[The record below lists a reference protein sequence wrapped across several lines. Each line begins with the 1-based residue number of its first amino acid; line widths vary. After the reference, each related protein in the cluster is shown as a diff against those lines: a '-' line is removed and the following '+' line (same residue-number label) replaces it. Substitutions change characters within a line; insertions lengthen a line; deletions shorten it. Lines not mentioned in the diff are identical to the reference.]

1 MDHQAFLEQA
11 EQEQQAYKYF
21 MRTDPDMRDMLG
33 PIERVDDPLTGR
45 GLRRRAAKVGALR
58 GTKPENMHETT
69 VYLDPVPH
77 IRIDKGKDLQGW
89 YQSKELESRG
99 SRVRPCMTDAVLT
112 QPYGG
117 WCPVGCGFCLP
128 PGELV
133 DTPRGPRP
141 IEQLRRGDFVWGRD
155 RMGVVLAQ
163 VTGAMRRHKPEGYL
177 VVFLAGGTQI
187 RLTAD
192 HPVYSRE
199 RGWVEAG
206 WLRKG
211 EQVEVRPGG
220 DGPQGQD
227 RSRALEEVGA
237 TVAHSG
243 RTQECGDP
251 QAHERG
257 GPGSQVRHVA
267 SGQWAQEPQMEA
279 GAGGACAPGH
289 QWLSALQEG
298 GVHGPIGADA
308 PHEVGVGVAVG
319 SLAGQEGLPLG
330 LRARSTES
338 PGRVRLPAGLPA
350 GGWPVPGGQG
360 LHGRDLDAEGSSG
373 EGGRPQGPA
382 PEQAGPGA
390 AWGAAVEAIT
400 QVEGG
405 LDVFDIQTTTQN
417 FYQRGV
423 LVHNCYINSGIY
435 AYRGSGLVTVPV
447 NYGAHVR
454 KQLASMRTANAG
466 YFSSFTDPFLPL
478 EDYYHNT
485 QAGAQ
490 AFLDEGLPIFFLSRL
505 SYPSWAIDMLRQN
518 PLSYAQKSINTPD
531 PDDWKKL
538 SPGALALGDHFD
550 EIRELRRAGIYVS
563 IQCNPIVAGIV
574 THEDVEH
581 LFELLAEAGTNHVI
595 VKFVEANLPWAG
607 AMVNNMVKRF
617 GDNRAAAFR
626 DLFTENSAGAQ
637 RTVDARY
644 RLEGHERYQRRATQ
658 LGMTYATCYEYVK
671 TDKGHASIGPIYTTA
686 DQCHGHRV
694 PMHTRRTTA
703 ERFAPLEDC
712 PPSGCLHCADNNDG
726 KPRCGSDLL
735 GAAKAL
741 RLPDLRKDAF
751 A

>member
-1 MDHQAFLEQA
+1 
-11 EQEQQAYKYF
+11 
-21 MRTDPDMRDMLG
+21 
-33 PIERVDDPLTGR
+33 
-45 GLRRRAAKVGALR
+45 
-58 GTKPENMHETT
+58 
-69 VYLDPVPH
+69 
-77 IRIDKGKDLQGW
+77 
-89 YQSKELESRG
+89 
-99 SRVRPCMTDAVLT
+99 
-112 QPYGG
+112 
-117 WCPVGCGFCLP
+117 
-128 PGELV
+128 
-133 DTPRGPRP
+133 
-141 IEQLRRGDFVWGRD
+141 
-155 RMGVVLAQ
+155 
-163 VTGAMRRHKPEGYL
+163 
-177 VVFLAGGTQI
+177 
-187 RLTAD
+187 
-192 HPVYSRE
+192 
-199 RGWVEAG
+199 
-206 WLRKG
+206 
-211 EQVEVRPGG
+211 
-220 DGPQGQD
+220 
-227 RSRALEEVGA
+227 
-237 TVAHSG
+237 
-243 RTQECGDP
+243 
-251 QAHERG
+251 
-257 GPGSQVRHVA
+257 
-267 SGQWAQEPQMEA
+267 
-279 GAGGACAPGH
+279 
-289 QWLSALQEG
+289 
-298 GVHGPIGADA
+298 
-308 PHEVGVGVAVG
+308 
-319 SLAGQEGLPLG
+319 
-330 LRARSTES
+330 
-338 PGRVRLPAGLPA
+338 
-350 GGWPVPGGQG
+350 
-360 LHGRDLDAEGSSG
+360 
-373 EGGRPQGPA
+373 
-382 PEQAGPGA
+382 
-390 AWGAAVEAIT
+390 
-400 QVEGG
+400 VEGG